1 MLASFLSFIEEN
13 KLLRPADHVILAV
26 SGGVDSVVMT
36 DLFHQAGL
44 TFSIGHMNFRLRG
57 NESDLDERFVC
68 GLAEKYGVDCHIKA
82 VETMKYARENK
93 LSVQVAARQLRYRW
107 FEELLLKTGADY
119 VATAHH
125 LDDQVETFL
134 INLTR
139 GTGIAGLHGIPVVQG
154 KIIRPLMFIGRE
166 EILSYAELKCLP
178 YREDS
183 SNRSEKYTRNRIR
196 HKIIPHLKKINPDYR
211 NAITGTI
218 ENVRQAERI
227 YRQSID
233 SKRNEII
240 RQEGEEIFIPT
251 HEFFALDPI
260 QAWAYELLSPFGFN
274 AGNIR
279 DIIGLKDALPGKE
292 ILSATHRLIRD
303 RDDLIVVPRSIADA
317 TDCFEIRAQDLEK
330 GLKGPVI
337 LEFKLC
343 DAYPETFNTSPDEAY
358 MDLDKLEFPL
368 ILRKWKKGDYFYPLG
383 MKHRKKLSDFFIDLK
398 LTKPEKENQWLLCS
412 GDNIIWIPG
421 HRLDDRVKVES
432 ASKKILKI
440 LFRKTSK

>member
-1 MLASFLSFIEEN
+1 MLNSFLSFINEK
-13 KLLRPADHVILAV
+13 KLFAPADHIILAV

-36 DLFHQAGL
+36 DLFHLSGF
-44 TFSIGHMNFRLRG
+44 TFSIAHMNFRLRG
-57 NESDLDERFVC
+57 KEADLDERFVC
-68 GLAEKYGVDCHIKA
+68 ELAEKYGVECYVKLVD
-82 VETMKYARENK
+82 TMKLARKNK

-107 FEELLLKTGADY
+107 FEELLLKTGANWL
-119 VATAHH
+119 ATAHH

-134 INLTR
+134 INLMR

-154 KIIRPLMFIGRE
+154 KIIRPLLFTGRD
-166 EILSYAELKCLP
+166 EILAYADHKGLP

-196 HKIIPHLKKINPDYR
+196 HKIVPHLQKINPDYR

-218 ENVRQAERI
+218 ENVRQVETI

-233 SKRNEII
+233 AKRREIM

-260 QAWAYELLSPFGFN
+260 QAWAYELLAPFGFN

-292 ILSATHRLIRD
+292 VLSATHRLIRD
-303 RDDLIVVPRSIADA
+303 RDCLIVVPGSNSGAADR
-317 TDCFEIRAQDLEK
+317 FEISARDMEK
-330 GLKGPVI
+330 GFKGPVI
-337 LEFKLC
+337 LDFKIC
-343 DAYPETFNTSPDEAY
+343 DAHPGKLNTSPEEAY

-368 ILRKWKKGDYFYPLG
+368 ILRKWEKGDYFYPLG
-383 MKHRKKLSDFFIDLK
+383 MKNRKKLSDFFIDLK
-398 LTKPEKENQWLLCS
+398 FTKPEKENQWLLCS
-412 GDNIIWIPG
+412 GENIIWVPG
-421 HRLDDRVKVES
+421 HRLDDRVKVDA
-432 ASKKILKI
+432 ASQKILKI